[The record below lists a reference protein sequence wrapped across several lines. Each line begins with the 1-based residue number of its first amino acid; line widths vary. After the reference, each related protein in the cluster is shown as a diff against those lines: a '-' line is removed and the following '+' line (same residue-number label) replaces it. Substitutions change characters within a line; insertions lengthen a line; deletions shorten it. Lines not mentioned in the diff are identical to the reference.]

1 MRLYEIVPTEEE
13 YDIRKTIMPQSKL
26 VIKYQVDVF
35 DGNSE
40 VFPLHFSHNVDTNA
54 YTLKVSGDGKRIDYV
69 INRSMN
75 AYVEFL
81 GISTN
86 IEAIAKFEVYTSVLK
101 RNFGN

>member
-1 MRLYEIVPTEEE
+1 MC
-13 YDIRKTIMPQSKL
+13 
-26 VIKYQVDVF
+26 
-35 DGNSE
+35 
-40 VFPLHFSHNVDTNA
+40 PLHFSHNVDTNA
-54 YTLKVSGDGKRIDYV
+54 YTLKVAGDGKSIAYV

-86 IEAIAKFEVYTSVLK
+86 IEAIAKFEVYSSVLR